1 METNKSIKSSW
12 EKYNQRLD
20 HLESFNRE
28 MLIRIISKQKLGI
41 LTDMK
46 RRSLFG
52 LLLSPFIFSV
62 VILPFAINGG
72 FSLIQIAGIIL
83 SGLLFSY
90 YAWHSFKYLRML
102 NSLNLGNDTLI
113 ENKQKIINIKKFVN
127 QFHKKRIF
135 SVPLLMLGILLV
147 IEYMFPLNT
156 LIYILISVTSIVALY
171 FWGKH
176 KASILF
182 HKRIS
187 EIDEGLNEINEIR
200 D

>member
-1 METNKSIKSSW
+1 MKTDKSINSSW
-12 EKYNQRLD
+12 EKYNERLD

-28 MLIRIISKQKLGI
+28 ILIRIISKQKAGI

-62 VILPFAINGG
+62 VILPFAIDGG
-72 FSLIQIAGIIL
+72 FRMLQIFGIIL

-90 YAWHSFKYLRML
+90 YAWHSFKYLRLL
-102 NSLNLGNDTLI
+102 NSLNLENDTLV
-113 ENKQKIINIKKFVN
+113 ENKKKIISIKKFVN
-127 QFHKKRIF
+127 QFHKNRIF
-135 SVPLLMLGILLV
+135 SVPLLMLGVLLV

-156 LIYILISVTSIVALY
+156 LIYVLVSLAFIVALY

-176 KASILF
+176 KAAILF
-182 HKRIS
+182 HNRIN
-187 EIDEGLNEINEIR
+187 EIEEGLNEINEII